1 MTLAEIFHA
10 NRPTLSLGSIRT
22 YCSLISNLAKQM
34 NLTLEKPAD
43 VIQHYKDIL
52 EALKDLPPR
61 TRKTRLAALVVFI
74 DKHANSEHAVETFRK
89 QMLEDISV
97 VDKEN
102 DEQQMTE
109 RQKEG
114 LMSMKDIKSRY
125 NLLKKEVTPLLKL
138 ETLDKRQFQRVQLY
152 VLLSCLLLIPPR
164 RSLDWTEFK
173 LRNTT
178 DADNYMKIQDRKAY
192 LVFNVYKTARKYGQQ
207 LVVVPP
213 TLRTL
218 LTKWKKLNPHDYL
231 LMNVSQQNKITS
243 ATITQLL
250 HEFFERP
257 LSTSMLRHIFL
268 TEEYKDMPAIK
279 EIKQRA
285 HDMGHDMRTAL
296 TNYVKKS

>member
-109 RQKEG
+109 RQKE
-114 LMSMKDIKSRY
+114 
-125 NLLKKEVTPLLKL
+125 
-138 ETLDKRQFQRVQLY
+138 
-152 VLLSCLLLIPPR
+152 
-164 RSLDWTEFK
+164 
-173 LRNTT
+173 
-178 DADNYMKIQDRKAY
+178 
-192 LVFNVYKTARKYGQQ
+192 
-207 LVVVPP
+207 
-213 TLRTL
+213 
-218 LTKWKKLNPHDYL
+218 
-231 LMNVSQQNKITS
+231 
-243 ATITQLL
+243 
-250 HEFFERP
+250 
-257 LSTSMLRHIFL
+257 
-268 TEEYKDMPAIK
+268 
-279 EIKQRA
+279 
-285 HDMGHDMRTAL
+285 
-296 TNYVKKS
+296 